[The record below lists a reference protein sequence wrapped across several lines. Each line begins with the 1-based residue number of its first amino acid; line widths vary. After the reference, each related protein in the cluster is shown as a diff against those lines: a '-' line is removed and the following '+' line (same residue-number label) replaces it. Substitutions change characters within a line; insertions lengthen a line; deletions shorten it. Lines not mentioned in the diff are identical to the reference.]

1 MSSCLS
7 PFPGLPCQEPE
18 DSQGTCQEQVV
29 GTGEGGALRV
39 GILDTLV
46 VVQDKGGDM
55 EGKLGFPG
63 VFLEDRGQEERQG
76 S

>member
-1 MSSCLS
+1 M
-7 PFPGLPCQEPE
+7 
-18 DSQGTCQEQVV
+18 